1 MKKMNNQG
9 SALVWVLIICVI
21 FGILGVAIGSVAL
34 SMNNRSIKNNSR
46 QQAYFTARSGVN
58 AVFSYLNGD
67 KEKYD
72 FSMYLYDKLIKDPH
86 EFKIDN
92 FFSDPRITE
101 GNVPIEGLGQCTVS
115 GTYKN
120 GIITLTA
127 VAKVGEQEA
136 TVGLEAERQKGDRV
150 WPSEKWAMPLQTSKT
165 STTEIAVGKV
175 ADEEKYKIQNAADFL
190 VYIVDQNDSTVK
202 KGTLNIQED
211 KTYPKQAIFIYIKDN
226 QTLEINGI
234 EGWSDEYGPDIFIYV
249 QGSENNG
256 LGSQL
261 ILDGQSSQDKPYPFY
276 IFAEENSRGVIA
288 KSGSS
293 AKVYYLNQ
301 KSDSVTYAKEGDN
314 LKNPARSNYESS
326 ITKISDTNGA
336 QPALWKVKKYYEPE

>member
-1 MKKMNNQG
+1 MKKINNHG

-46 QQAYFTARSGVN
+46 QQAYFTARSGVD

-67 KEKYD
+67 KQKYE
-72 FSMYLYDKLIKDPH
+72 FSQYLYENLIKEPH

-92 FFSDPRITE
+92 LFSDPRIE

-115 GTYKN
+115 GTYKS
-120 GIITLTA
+120 GIITLKA
-127 VAKVGEQEA
+127 VAKVAEQEV
-136 TVGLEAERQKGDRV
+136 TVSLEAERQKGDRV
-150 WPSEKWAMPLQTSKT
+150 WPSKKWAMPLQTSKT
-165 STTEIAVGKV
+165 STMDITVGKV
-175 ADEEKYKIQNAADFL
+175 TDEKKYNVQNAADFL
-190 VYIVDQNDSTVK
+190 VYVVDQSDNTVK
-202 KGTLNIQED
+202 KGILNIQED
-211 KTYPKQAIFIYIKDN
+211 KENPKQAIFIYIKDN

-234 EGWSDEYGPDIFIYV
+234 EGWSEEYGPDIFIYV
-249 QGSENNG
+249 GGSENNDV
-256 LGSQL
+256 GSQL
-261 ILDGQSSQDKPYPFY
+261 ILDGQSTQNKPYPFY
-276 IFAEENSRGVIA
+276 IFAEENSRGVSA

-301 KSDSVTYAKEGDN
+301 KSDSVTYEKEGDN
-314 LKNPARSNYESS
+314 LKNPAKSNYESS